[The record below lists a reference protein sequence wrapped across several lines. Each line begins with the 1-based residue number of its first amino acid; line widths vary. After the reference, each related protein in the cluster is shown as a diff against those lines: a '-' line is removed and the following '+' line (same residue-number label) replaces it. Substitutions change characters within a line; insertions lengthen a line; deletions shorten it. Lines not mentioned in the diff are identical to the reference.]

1 MDSND
6 FFQGL
11 NTKQTNQ
18 LKSAFNLAENCNYP
32 QKHTLQVARLCQRLF
47 SELQSLHK
55 LGEME
60 SFWLLCAAILH
71 DIGIWSEGDHDHHK
85 TALKMILNA
94 KMIRFDDK
102 ERLIIGSIARYHRK
116 ALPSNHHDHFSAL
129 TEDEKVKVTILAS
142 ILRVAD
148 GLDVAH
154 SARIT
159 DLKCKTGK
167 NKITIICFSRKPKS
181 TLEKQTSQKKSDLME
196 KSFRKVVIFNFRKE

>member
-1 MDSND
+1 MDSID
-6 FFQGL
+6 FFHGL
-11 NTKQTNQ
+11 NPRQTKQF
-18 LKSAFNLAENCNYP
+18 KSAFNFAENCNYP

-55 LGEME
+55 FGELE
-60 SFWLLCAAILH
+60 SFWLLSAAILH

-94 KMIRFDDK
+94 KVIQFNDK

-129 TEDEKVKVTILAS
+129 TEEEKVKVSALSA

-148 GLDVAH
+148 GLDAAH

-159 DLKCKTGK
+159 DLKCKVGK
-167 NKITIICFSRKPKS
+167 KKITIICFSHKPKS
-181 TLEKQTSQKKSDLME
+181 DLEKQTALEKSDLME
-196 KSFRKVVIFNFRKE
+196 KTFRKIVVFKFRKE

>member
-6 FFQGL
+6 FFHGL
-11 NTKQTNQ
+11 NTRQTSQ
-18 LKSAFNLAENCNYP
+18 LKSAFSLAENCNYP
-32 QKHTLQVARLCQRLF
+32 QKHTLQVAHLCQCLF
-47 SELQSLHK
+47 TELQSLHK
-55 LGEME
+55 FGELE
-60 SFWLLCAAILH
+60 NFWLLSAAILH

-94 KMIRFDDK
+94 KVIRFDDK

-129 TEDEKVKVTILAS
+129 TEDEKVKVTTLAA

-159 DLKCKTGK
+159 DLKCKIEK
-167 NKITIICFSRKPKS
+167 NKIMIICFSRKSKS
-181 TLEKQTSQKKSDLME
+181 DLEKQVALEKSDLME
-196 KSFRKVVIFNFRKE
+196 KSFRKVVVFKFRIE